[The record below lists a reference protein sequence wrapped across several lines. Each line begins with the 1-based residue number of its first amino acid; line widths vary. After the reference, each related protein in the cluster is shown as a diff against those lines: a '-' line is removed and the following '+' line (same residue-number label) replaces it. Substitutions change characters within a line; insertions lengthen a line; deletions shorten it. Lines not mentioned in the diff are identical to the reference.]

1 MSVGSSD
8 RGCAAKREGWAWIR
22 KGLFGWERV
31 RLQLEKSRLSV
42 VDGEHKE
49 IWSVETARC
58 KFFQGWENEIVVK
71 DANRTMLFRLERDGQ
86 DFVAWWRAMEAAMCP
101 KLRNYFHAEELIG
114 EGQTALVKAAWS
126 KANGGNVALKMM
138 SRSSGSHAD
147 HVLKQFL
154 NEVRLTYAAQSDHVV
169 RIIDA
174 FATETDYVLVLEKGT
189 RTLLNLLEERVVL
202 TEREARKVMGQL
214 LATTAELH
222 KRGITHRDLKLDNIL
237 CREGEDDY
245 MLLADF
251 GSAAF
256 GMADPAEVK
265 TDIFTAHVGTPAYLA
280 PECWKEKRYGSQV
293 DAFALGVIMYALLS
307 RTFPFPI
314 GGCWENGS
322 FIEPDFTSDVWSSVS
337 SSAKSLIRG
346 LLREDP
352 RKRLS
357 SVAALQHFW
366 FSEEDGGTL
375 DGDLTCRGRSLP
387 PKNQNN
393 SPTRPFKTVALA
405 QLAVATFGLSA
416 NSF

>member
-1 MSVGSSD
+1 MSVGSLD
-8 RGCAAKREGWAWIR
+8 RGCAARREGWVWIR
-22 KGLFGWERV
+22 KGLFGQERV
-31 RLQLEKSRLSV
+31 RLLLEKSRLSV
-42 VDGEHKE
+42 VDGGQKE

-58 KFFQGWENEIVVK
+58 RFFQGWENEIVVK
-71 DANRTMLFRLERDGQ
+71 DAHRTMLFKVEGDRHE
-86 DFVAWWRAMEAAMCP
+86 FVAWWRAMEAAMCP
-101 KLRNYFHAEELIG
+101 KLRNYFHPEELIG

-138 SRSSGSHAD
+138 SRSSGIHAD

-154 NEVRLTYAAQSDHVV
+154 NEVRVTRAAQSDHVV

-189 RTLLNLLEERVVL
+189 RTLLNLLEERVVF

-214 LATTAELH
+214 LGTTAELH

-256 GMADPAEVK
+256 SGADPAETK
-265 TDIFTAHVGTPAYLA
+265 TDTFTAHVGTPAYLA
-280 PECWKEKRYGSQV
+280 PERWREKKYGPQV

-314 GGCWENGS
+314 TGCWENGS
-322 FIEPDFTSDVWSSVS
+322 FVEPDFTSDVWSSVS
-337 SSAKSLIRG
+337 ASAKSLIRG

-357 SVAALQHFW
+357 SIAALQHSW
-366 FSEEDGGTL
+366 FSEEDSRTL
-375 DGDLTCRGRSLP
+375 DGDLTCRARSLP
-387 PKNQNN
+387 PKDQNH
-393 SPTRPFKTVALA
+393 SPTRTFKTVALA
-405 QLAVATFGLSA
+405 QLAISTFDLSA
-416 NSF
+416 HSF